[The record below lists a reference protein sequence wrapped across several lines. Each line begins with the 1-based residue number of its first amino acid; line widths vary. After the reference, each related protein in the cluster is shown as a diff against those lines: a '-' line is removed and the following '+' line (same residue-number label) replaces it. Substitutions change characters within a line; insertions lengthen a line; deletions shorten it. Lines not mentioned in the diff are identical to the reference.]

1 MFVKS
6 VITKKHYRILLLG
19 RGGKMEISK
28 MFMDDM
34 KWGLDNYNNLQM
46 KFRDLWVTIVNKEV
60 VVAGESIKYVEE
72 KASRLT
78 GKRKEE
84 IPVIFVESGAHVY

>member
-1 MFVKS
+1 
-6 VITKKHYRILLLG
+6 
-19 RGGKMEISK
+19 MEVQK
-28 MFMDDM
+28 TFMEDM
-34 KWGLDNYNNLQM
+34 KWGLDNYKNLQL
-46 KFRDLWVTIVNKEV
+46 KFRDLWVAIVNKEV

-78 GKRKEE
+78 GKGKEE